1 MSRLTTTEI
10 GHMIARGTTE
20 IRADIAEVRTDIAGL
35 KDDIASIKS
44 MLMNSNPVSAEK
56 EMVLACPHC
65 GRALTKGE
73 IEFCE
78 MNGID
83 SSCYSCRNSN
93 KPRHKVQKKITMEE
107 ATTKI
112 KYVGRCKHEFHY
124 TKPTYKKYINR
135 CRELGVPILLCPTC
149 AKQFLDNKTV
159 QLQAD
164 SNGANQ
170 GF

>member
-1 MSRLTTTEI
+1 MKTLTTTEI
-10 GHMIARGTTE
+10 GHMIAKAT
-20 IRADIAEVRTDIAGL
+20 TDISNELSEIKVGVSGL
-35 KDDIASIKS
+35 KDDIEVIKS
-44 MLMNSNPVSAEK
+44 MIVNINPVNAEK
-56 EMVLACPHC
+56 EKVLACPHC

-73 IEFCE
+73 IDFCE
-78 MNGID
+78 TNAIEL
-83 SSCYSCRNSN
+83 SCYGCRNSN
-93 KPRHKVQKKITMEE
+93 KPRHKVQKVITIEE

-135 CRELGVPILLCPTC
+135 CRELGIPILLCPTC
-149 AKQFLDNKTV
+149 AKQFLDDKTV